1 MITRI
6 ASLCLHGAL
15 AFTLACSLGASSA
28 ALASPPPG
36 GENPAHGA
44 AAGEHGADAAAHGGE
59 HHACFTCDDDHDGQ
73 ANWLDGDSAD
83 YAASKLGF
91 HAANL
96 ALFAGILFW
105 FGLPAIRSGLQSR
118 ALVINKDLAEAA
130 RLKAEAEAR
139 HAEIAARLSSLE
151 AEIGRIQ
158 DAASAAGQAEEQ
170 RLGERA
176 REAAARVAETAERQI
191 RDEAARARAEI
202 RREAVERAVEL
213 AQVILRGQVQAADQ
227 RRLAQEFLDAVQASG
242 QAE

>member
-6 ASLCLHGAL
+6 ASLGLR
-15 AFTLACSLGASSA
+15 GASALLFAFALTSSSA
-28 ALASPPPG
+28 SFASPPPAD
-36 GENPAHGA
+36 PAAHGA
-44 AAGEHGADAAAHGGE
+44 AAGAHEGGGAAHGGE

-73 ANWLDGDSAD
+73 ANWLDADSAD

-91 HAANL
+91 HGANL

-139 HAEIAARLSSLE
+139 HAEIAARLATLE
-151 AEIGRIQ
+151 AEIGRIH
-158 DAASAAGQAEEQ
+158 DVASSAGQAEEQ